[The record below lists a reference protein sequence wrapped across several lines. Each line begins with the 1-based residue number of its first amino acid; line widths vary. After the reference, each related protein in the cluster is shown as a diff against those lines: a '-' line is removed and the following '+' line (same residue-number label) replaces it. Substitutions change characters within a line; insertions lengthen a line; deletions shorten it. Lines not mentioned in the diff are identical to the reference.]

1 MRKGHLSTHTVV
13 IFLFG
18 LGLIVLLNSCY
29 SSKKENKPGSKTE
42 IQTVLKSPPKAPEA
56 ALPPYMADGRKVY
69 RQVCLTCHQANG
81 KGVSGLNPP
90 LTQTDYVL
98 GDKNRLLEIII
109 KGSEANLKDNTS
121 EYANVMQ
128 GYGMLGDK
136 EIANV
141 ASYIR
146 NSFGNKAEPITVEEV
161 TSFRSANKK

>member
-1 MRKGHLSTHTVV
+1 LRKDPLLKHTIT

-18 LGLIVLLNSCY
+18 LSIVFLLNSCN
-29 SSKKENKPGSKTE
+29 SSGKENRTSSKTE
-42 IQTVLKSPPKAPEA
+42 TQTVTKSPLKVREA
-56 ALPPYMADGRKVY
+56 DLPPYMAKGRKVY

-81 KGVSGLNPP
+81 GGVSGLNPP
-90 LTQTDYVL
+90 LIQTKNVL
-98 GDKNRLLEIII
+98 GDKNRMLEIIFM
-109 KGSEANLKDNTS
+109 GSEAGLEDNKS

-128 GYGMLGDK
+128 GYGMLGDE
-136 EIANV
+136 EIASV

>member
-1 MRKGHLSTHTVV
+1 MQKGQLSKHTIT

-18 LGLIVLLNSCY
+18 LAAIVLLNSCN
-29 SSKKENKPGSKTE
+29 SSKKENKAGSKTE
-42 IQTVLKSPPKAPEA
+42 IQTVTKSLPKAPEPT
-56 ALPPYMADGRKVY
+56 LPPYMADGRKVY

-81 KGVSGLNPP
+81 GGVSGLNPP
-90 LTQTDYVL
+90 LTQTDNVL

-109 KGSEANLKDNTS
+109 KGSEAEREGNKS